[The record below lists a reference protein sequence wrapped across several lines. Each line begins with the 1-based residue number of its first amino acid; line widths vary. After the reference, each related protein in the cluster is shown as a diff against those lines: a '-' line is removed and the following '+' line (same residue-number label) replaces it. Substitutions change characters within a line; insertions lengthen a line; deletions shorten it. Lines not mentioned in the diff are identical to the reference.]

1 MKKFT
6 ILTIMMLLVASSAL
20 AADNSST
27 ELTIT
32 ALWVTAFLTAII
44 HTITGPDHY
53 LPFIAIAK
61 SRDYSLKKTLLWT
74 FICGLGHI
82 CSALFI
88 ALGFM
93 YLSHLMTDSQFAW
106 MEDNRSDLAAYALIG
121 LGGAY
126 LLWALRHRWLHYSG
140 KAHHHGHILHGGQE
154 IQDKNITV
162 WVVFIIFVLGPCE
175 ALLPILTASSVMG
188 ISAVISSTV
197 IFSVATIAT
206 MLLAVTLG
214 YLGLEALKFKKLET
228 YAHELAGVTIMA
240 CGIAILYGL

>member
-32 ALWVTAFLTAII
+32 ALWVTAFLTAVI
-44 HTITGPDHY
+44 HTVTGPDHY

-61 SRDYSLKKTLLWT
+61 SRNYSLKKTLLWT

-82 CSALFI
+82 GSALFI
-88 ALGFM
+88 ALGFV
-93 YLSHLMTDSQFAW
+93 YLSHLLTDSQFAW
-106 MEDNRSDLAAYALIG
+106 IEDNRSDLAAYALIG

-188 ISAVISSTV
+188 ISAVVSSTV